1 MTDVIGGLQR
11 APYHR
16 RMTAISLSTLAGR
29 ELGTLVSDN
38 ARIAPVLERFG
49 LDYCCNGHQTLEE
62 AARERRVPIDEVLQA
77 ISAAGEPTAEERE
90 AAEWRDLGALTQ
102 HIVDHHHR
110 YVREISPTLQAWL
123 DKLVDRHGSRHAE
136 LEQVRLTFLDVVDEM
151 ASHMVKEENILFPFI
166 RELAAAKAA
175 GARLPSGPFGTVLHP
190 VRVMEADHQV
200 VGDLVARLR
209 TLTNGYQP
217 PDDGCTTYRLCYA
230 ELARFEA
237 DLHRHVHLEN
247 NVLFPGAVEIEQ
259 GLV

>member
-1 MTDVIGGLQR
+1 
-11 APYHR
+11 
-16 RMTAISLSTLAGR
+16 MTAIPLSSLAGR

-38 ARIAPVLERFG
+38 TRIAPVLERFG

-62 AARERRVPIDEVLQA
+62 SARERRVPLDDVLRA
-77 ISAAGEPTAEERE
+77 IAEAGESTPEERE
-90 AAEWRDLGALTQ
+90 AAEWRDLRTLTQ
-102 HIVDHHHR
+102 YIVDHHHR
-110 YVREISPTLQAWL
+110 YVREITPTLHAWL

-136 LEQVRLTFLDVVDEM
+136 LEQVRQTFLDAADEM

-166 RELAAAKAA
+166 RELAAANAA

-190 VRVMEADHQV
+190 VRVMEADHRL

-209 TLTNGYQP
+209 TLTNGYEP
-217 PDDGCTTYRLCYA
+217 PDDACTTYRLCYA

-247 NVLFPGAVEIEQ
+247 NVLFPGAIELEA
-259 GLV
+259 GLT